1 MANKYAGFFVPL
13 LFVNMWNVI
22 TLLSFMTIEVMKCFL
37 SVSSF
42 SLLWNDKDDLI
53 FLLIIL
59 IRFCITM
66 IDERL
71 QILLH

>member
-1 MANKYAGFFVPL
+1 
-13 LFVNMWNVI
+13 
-22 TLLSFMTIEVMKCFL
+22 MTIEVMKCFL

-71 QILLH
+71 QILLHEIQVKWDFLQFRLYS